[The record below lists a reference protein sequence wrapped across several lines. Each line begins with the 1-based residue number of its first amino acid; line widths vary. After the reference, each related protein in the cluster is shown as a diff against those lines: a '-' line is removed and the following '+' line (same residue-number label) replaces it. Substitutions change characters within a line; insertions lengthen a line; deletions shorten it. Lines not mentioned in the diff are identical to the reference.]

1 MTTFTA
7 TITDLAA
14 DSVPLWESSGHVSA
28 EEAHTAAV
36 QHTHS
41 AQPTDQV
48 RVAGEDVY
56 EVWSSADS
64 GGAPQHVATLTIN
77 AAEG

>member
-1 MTTFTA
+1 MTFTA

-14 DSVPLWESSGHVSA
+14 DSAPLWESFGHASA
-28 EEAHTAAV
+28 EDAHTAAV
-36 QHTHS
+36 QHINT

-48 RVAGEDVY
+48 RAVGDGVY
-56 EVWSSADS
+56 EVWSSVES
-64 GGAPQHVATLTIN
+64 GTSPQHVATLTVV

>member
-14 DSVPLWESSGHVSA
+14 ASVPLWESIGHVSA

-36 QHTHS
+36 QHIHS
-41 AQPTDQV
+41 AQPTDLV
-48 RVAGEDVY
+48 RAAGEGVY

-64 GGAPQHVATLTIN
+64 GGVPQHVATLTIN